1 LNYLGE
7 KMPEN
12 ELGIT
17 SQNIE
22 FGICLKNGNEYQY
35 YLIPTDA
42 RFKDLLFHMVNKTYQ
57 NWSTFTENSSRYN
70 PAETYPSVG
79 KLSLPLNDTLAE
91 KIRLFYN
98 LTNITTDA
106 RQIAHI
112 DRLFAYFC
120 IYRTP
125 EEKKIIAVRRAY
137 QFKVASQQK
146 YLSWIDDTL
155 KYTDQKL
162 FKIDNDFDFII
173 TEDEIYIFRINGFE
187 KFAHLEEIILEKA
200 VENTERLAIKIP
212 FINID
217 RLKIYASKHP
227 RGARLIASI
236 IARDDLEQTDER
248 HFKAQCKDKGVVI
261 ELIEGK
267 IAPSRA
273 NESKLL
279 HLLDRRMF
287 TIRLVKHKKETYQA
301 GSRELVH

>member
-1 LNYLGE
+1 
-7 KMPEN
+7 MPEN

-42 RFKDLLFHMVNKTYQ
+42 RFKVLLFHMLNKTYQ
-57 NWSTFTENSSRYN
+57 NWKEMAGVAAIYN
-70 PAETYPSVG
+70 PANKYSSVE
-79 KLSLPLNDTLAE
+79 KLILPITNPLVE
-91 KIRLFYN
+91 RIRRFYQ
-98 LTNITTDA
+98 LRNITTDA
-106 RQIAHI
+106 RQISHI
-112 DRLFAYFC
+112 DQLFAYFC
-120 IYRTP
+120 IYRTTDG
-125 EEKKIIAVRRAY
+125 KKIIAVRRAY

-155 KYTDQKL
+155 HYYDKKL

-200 VENTERLAIKIP
+200 SESAERLGVIIP
-212 FINID
+212 FLNIE
-217 RLKIYASKHP
+217 RLKKYASKHP

-236 IARDDLEQTDER
+236 MARDDLAQTDER
-248 HFKAQCKDKGVVI
+248 YLKAHCKDKDVEI
-261 ELIEGK
+261 EIIDGK
-267 IAPSRA
+267 IAPLRA

-279 HLLDRRMF
+279 HLLDRRRYA
-287 TIRLVKHKKETYQA
+287 IRLVKHKKEIYEA
-301 GSRELVH
+301 GSRDQVT